1 MSEEKKLLE
10 IHRSILSDVV
20 VYVDV
25 WHDGFYNLSDVFQEK
40 LVDMGAKIA
49 KKWSSKVWK

>member
-10 IHRSILSDVV
+10 IHRNILCDVV
-20 VYVDV
+20 AYVDV

-49 KKWSSKVWK
+49 KKWSSKV

>member
-10 IHRSILSDVV
+10 IHRSILTDVV